1 MNDDDGDAIRIKFG
15 ARYCEAHSSSQ
26 RLALHQKI
34 HPVVRLSGGLLMI
47 IMDDIGEDYENLFYF
62 VQEHPDSLSA
72 EKGARNLLSE
82 KIRVCVLKLHQAGF
96 VHGDIR
102 DIC

>member
-1 MNDDDGDAIRIKFG
+1 
-15 ARYCEAHSSSQ
+15 
-26 RLALHQKI
+26 
-34 HPVVRLSGGLLMI
+34 MI
-47 IMDDIGEDYENLFYF
+47 IKDDIGEDYENLFYF

-102 DIC
+102 DICLRTVVLMMDLLCWWTLIHVEE